1 MEISQKILVPS
12 IARNILYNFL
22 FRGSG
27 LFFGFIT
34 SIVIARLLGP
44 EKLGEY
50 SLAFW
55 ILTIVGYFVNLGLP
69 TTVTKYISEYS
80 GKKDYN
86 SAGSI
91 IRNCSRWILWAGV
104 LVTLALFFLSPFIAN
119 LYHKPYL
126 SVYLRIGALGMIPMG
141 LLAIYMAGFSGFL
154 RYDLI
159 AFLTFI
165 LSPLTFLLIILALVL
180 KKDVEYLFWVS
191 FISNF
196 LGAFLYYEFYH
207 SKKYPYIRKGLPSEL
222 KSKLIS
228 YSKSI
233 FVILLLE
240 AFLWERF
247 ELLFLGAYGSEK
259 QVAFYNLGFNL
270 ANKVILLLPGALTGV
285 LLPIMSEAYGGGAK
299 ERLMNI
305 HYNSTRY
312 LALIAFPL
320 CAGGIAL
327 APRII
332 TSIYGS
338 QYLPSAFIFAIVLL
352 AGTVGSVSTASSS
365 FLYSVERQKVILRFY
380 ILAVFLKLV
389 LNLFL
394 TRKYQALGAVWV
406 NFSAQVLFG
415 VGVIAYVYAF
425 FLKRRF
431 PWAPIFKIGLTS
443 AIMGFVVYLFSSFLL
458 GVAGLVIC
466 ILLGILLYPVILAF
480 TMTLEKLDFDLIS
493 RYIQKLPF
501 GLDRIFRSLVGVLR
515 RISLGEGTR

>member
-1 MEISQKILVPS
+1 LEIPQKILVPS
-12 IARNILYNFL
+12 IAKNTLYNFL

-69 TTVTKYISEYS
+69 TAVTKYISEYS
-80 GKKDYN
+80 GKKDYV
-86 SAGSI
+86 SAGNI
-91 IRNCSRWILWAGV
+91 LRNCSRWIFWAGV
-104 LVTLALFFLSPFIAN
+104 LVTILLFIFSPLIAS

-126 SVYLRIGALGMIPMG
+126 STYLRIGALGMIPMG

-165 LSPLTFLLIILALVL
+165 LSPLTFLLLLLALVL

-207 SKKYPYIRKGLPSEL
+207 SKKYPYVREGLPSEL
-222 KSKLIS
+222 KTKLIN

-247 ELLFLGAYGSEK
+247 ELLFLGAYSNES

-270 ANKVILLLPGALTGV
+270 ANKLILLLPGALAGV
-285 LLPIMSEAYGGGAK
+285 LLPFMSEAYGGGEK
-299 ERLMNI
+299 ERLMGI

-327 APRII
+327 APKII

-338 QYLPSAFIFAIVLL
+338 QYLSSAFIFSIVLL
-352 AGTVGSVSTASSS
+352 AGTVGSISTASSS
-365 FLYSVERQKVILRFY
+365 FLYSVEKQKVILRFY

-406 NFSAQVLFG
+406 NFSAQVFFG
-415 VGVIAYVYAF
+415 VGVIVYVYAF
-425 FLKRRF
+425 FLKKKF
-431 PWAPIFKIGLTS
+431 PLMSVLKIGFSS
-443 AIMGFVVYLFSSFLL
+443 ALMGLLVYLFSSIVSGYPGLILCMLL
-458 GVAGLVIC
+458 GVV
-466 ILLGILLYPVILAF
+466 LYPVILAF
-480 TMTLEKLDFDLIS
+480 TRALEKLDFDLTA

-501 GLDRIFRSLVGVLR
+501 GLDRIFRSIIGVLR
-515 RISLGEGTR
+515 RISLGEETR